1 MATICRHFVAKA
13 ETATLIIF
21 VGRPL
26 QSEISASLRETFTTT
41 WMAMPKE
48 CFSHAESQRRR
59 GWAIGR
65 SKGRFCKTQS
75 TLLLSRS
82 GADQLPEMWVQKGWK
97 HPLHLRPACLPR
109 PRFMIWFGEQKSI

>member
-41 WMAMPKE
+41 
-48 CFSHAESQRRR
+48 CLLFCYHVQGQISSQRC
-59 GWAIGR
+59 GYKKAG
-65 SKGRFCKTQS
+65 S
-75 TLLLSRS
+75 TLSTY
-82 GADQLPEMWVQKGWK
+82 GLPVFRD
-97 HPLHLRPACLPR
+97 LD
-109 PRFMIWFGEQKSI
+109 S